1 MTRPRWKKIEPDWYS
16 EPRCPF
22 CGHDPYHYV
31 HNGIG
36 YEAVAVNCCEFG
48 YELYMPNGNKRVKR
62 VAAFIGSSDK
72 RRDRRGHRLMK
83 QTVKRLEAEWEA
95 Q

>member
-1 MTRPRWKKIEPDWYS
+1 M
-16 EPRCPF
+16 F
-22 CGHDPYHYV
+22 CGNDPYHYV

-48 YELYMPNGNKRVKR
+48 EELYTPRGDKRVKR
-62 VAAFIGSSDK
+62 VAAFFGSSDK
-72 RRDRRGHRLMK
+72 RRARRGERLKK
-83 QTVKRLEAEWEA
+83 QVVARLEAEWEA